1 MRKLLLAVLAGLA
14 LAAGPAGAATPTV
27 RLAILHVVS
36 GCHVWATAAGKQ
48 LGTAT
53 TVTVKHGG
61 RVEIRPNCPMD
72 FDFAQ
77 VKGPKLALG
86 DARTY
91 RGTARTL
98 VFAKAGTYVLR
109 VTNVQ
114 TPEEAGLQVLGQP
127 NVLTLTV
134 RAT

>member
-1 MRKLLLAVLAGLA
+1 MRKLFLAALAGLA
-14 LAAGPAGAATPTV
+14 FSAGPAGAAPT
-27 RLAILHVVS
+27 LGLTILHVVS
-36 GCHVWATAAGKQ
+36 NCHVWATAALKQ
-48 LGTAT
+48 LGPNAT
-53 TVTVKHGG
+53 LTVTHGT
-61 RVEIRPNCPMD
+61 RVVIRPDCPMD

-77 VKGPKLALG
+77 LKGPKLALG

-91 RGTARTL
+91 RGSTRTL
-98 VFAKAGTYVLR
+98 VFAKRGTYVLR

-114 TPEEAGLQVLGQP
+114 TPEEAGLQVLGRP